1 MLIAAISYDCEQSIM
16 QKNQFV
22 NSTRT
27 RINTGFLA
35 KVLKIFRNLNFE
47 RRESRFFK
55 NFLPKK
61 FFKKFFLRVF

>member
-27 RINTGFLA
+27 RINTRFLA
-35 KVLKIFRNLNFE
+35 KVFKILRNLNFE

-61 FFKKFFLRVF
+61 FFKKIFLRVF

>member
-27 RINTGFLA
+27 RINTRFLA
-35 KVLKIFRNLNFE
+35 KVFKIFRNLNFE
-47 RRESRFFK
+47 RWEIDIFE
-55 NFLPKK
+55 NFLPKN
-61 FFKKFFLRVF
+61 FFKKIFLKVF